1 MGIKHKPTQIK
12 NVPVIY
18 DLLTSPT
25 LVNLNPCITINGKK
39 HSSLSLKKPSSK
51 TNYLYLILQKS
62 IKNPKAYL
70 LHTGNVMWSS
80 GGSCARTRKKFS
92 NPYRCLKKALM
103 VGSPLFTI
111 GALKKNDNGDSTVPT
126 P

>member
-39 HSSLSLKKPSSK
+39 HNSLSLKKPSSK

-62 IKNPKAYL
+62 IKNHP
-70 LHTGNVMWSS
+70 M
-80 GGSCARTRKKFS
+80 FD
-92 NPYRCLKKALM
+92 
-103 VGSPLFTI
+103 TI
-111 GALKKNDNGDSTVPT
+111 MERIINEIEEMT
-126 P
+126 